1 MGLIIYGNRNIE
13 VTKEADRFIASDRVL
28 QVSAEGGSV
37 TDAIKAL
44 KNHMN
49 KRKDKHKRNEE

>member
-13 VTKEADRFIASDRVL
+13 VTKEADRFIALDKAL

-49 KRKDKHKRNEE
+49 KRKDKYKRNEE